1 MFISHFNLQLK
12 VFITI
17 VPIAE
22 ILKKKMTGDVLVVVL
37 TIFKQRAFRKLVA
50 VCPCGTVPHRTQSQ
64 F

>member
-22 ILKKKMTGDVLVVVL
+22 ILKKKSDRRCTGGSIDN
-37 TIFKQRAFRKLVA
+37 I
-50 VCPCGTVPHRTQSQ
+50 
-64 F
+64 